1 VGDMALARQGYKTG
15 KSGRGW
21 FYGHQ
26 VPFSPEEDPVQ
37 GKVQHAPRLPK
48 GINTTPWAPK
58 EGWSIHPFIRE
69 PPTRRRS
76 TGRKPTAA
84 ASPRVA

>member
-1 VGDMALARQGYKTG
+1 
-15 KSGRGW
+15 
-21 FYGHQ
+21 
-26 VPFSPEEDPVQ
+26 VQ
-37 GKVQHAPRLPK
+37 SKVEHAPSLPK

-58 EGWSIHPFIRE
+58 DGGSIHPFIRE

-76 TGRKPTAA
+76 TGRKPTTP